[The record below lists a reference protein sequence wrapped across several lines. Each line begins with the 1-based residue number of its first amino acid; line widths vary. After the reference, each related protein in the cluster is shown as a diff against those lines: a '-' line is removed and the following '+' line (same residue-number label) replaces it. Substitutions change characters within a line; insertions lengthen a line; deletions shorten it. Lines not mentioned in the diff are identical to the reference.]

1 MKKKK
6 IPVVPVAAVLVGVL
20 FVGTLLLV
28 VKPKYDE
35 AAKLDEEIAALD
47 TQIQTAQRQ
56 LATAQAQAS
65 GAEQTGPKIKVAD
78 LFRLA
83 KAMPDGDDV
92 PGVVL
97 ELDATAK
104 GAGVELLTITP
115 QVGISGAGYRALPM
129 QVVVDGG
136 YFEMADFL
144 FRLRTLVT
152 VRDGVLDSSGRMYT
166 VDTIDVHE
174 GEGGFPNVQ
183 SQLTLSAYA
192 YGVGSTST
200 VPLPASEPAPAS
212 TTGADT
218 SGGEQGAS
226 TGETTQATNGSEEQ
240 AAVGGGS

>member
-1 MKKKK
+1 VKKMKKKK
-6 IPVVPVAAVLVGVL
+6 IPVVPVVAVLVGVL

-35 AAKLDEEIAALD
+35 AAKLDDEIAALD

-115 QVGISGAGYRALPM
+115 QVGISVASVA
-129 QVVVDGG
+129 VVSAA
-136 YFEMADFL
+136 FLADFVIWHVWQP
-144 FRLRTLVT
+144 TLAMC
-152 VRDGVLDSSGRMYT
+152 L
-166 VDTIDVHE
+166 
-174 GEGGFPNVQ
+174 
-183 SQLTLSAYA
+183 
-192 YGVGSTST
+192 
-200 VPLPASEPAPAS
+200 
-212 TTGADT
+212 
-218 SGGEQGAS
+218 
-226 TGETTQATNGSEEQ
+226 
-240 AAVGGGS
+240 